1 MPADL
6 CNLPGVRARV
16 GDVQATGW
24 RAAGGMVVVLQRLE
38 GDRPMSSR
46 TVNRLADDEA
56 AALADV
62 LTQLLA
68 ERR

>member
-6 CNLPGVRARV
+6 SNLPGVRARV
-16 GDVQATGW
+16 GDLLATGW
-24 RAAGGMVVVLQRLE
+24 RASGGMVVVLQRCE
-38 GDRPMSSR
+38 GDGPVSSR

-56 AALADV
+56 AALAEV

-68 ERR
+68 ERG